1 MDTFHPAYPQ
11 VPSDF
16 GPEFDQEL
24 DGQRLRTQL
33 EVLTDFML
41 FCRGINA
48 WVSLAEIEKQ
58 TGIPQ
63 SSASSQLRHL
73 RKKAFGSHTVDKRR
87 RSAGQWEYF
96 LVPNEGTRQ

>member
-1 MDTFHPAYPQ
+1 MDTFHPAHPQ
-11 VPSDF
+11 RPSTL
-16 GPEFDQEL
+16 GPDYDIQL
-24 DGQRLRTQL
+24 DGKRLRTQL

-41 FCRGINA
+41 FCRDINA
-48 WVSLAEIEKQ
+48 WVSLAEIEEQ

-87 RSAGQWEYF
+87 RSIGTWEYF
-96 LVPNEGTRQ
+96 LIPNRSEQ